1 MSTTNREVLLYIDPT
16 CPYAWVTSRWLLN
29 AVKERPQFTPR
40 FSIMSLYVLNEGRDL
55 DPNYR
60 ALIDQTLSPAH
71 LFMAVQRECGQEAFS
86 KLYTAW
92 GERFHVQDRK
102 DDYLEVARESLE
114 EAGIDASYL
123 EHWEG
128 RTYEDELR
136 EEQAKVQKMVGDDV
150 GTPVISFGSGTAY
163 FGPVLTRAGRK
174 PVRFSTA
181 SRRWRPCAALPS
193 SRELEAAD
201 STSPD
206 ALNASID
213 HTRKGRSCAC
223 ISPLT
228 TPASTSRTGS
238 SPSSRVR
245 DTR

>member
-1 MSTTNREVLLYIDPT
+1 MSATNRDVLLYIDPT
-16 CPYAWVTSRWLLN
+16 CPFAWVTSRWLLH
-29 AVKERPQFTPR
+29 AVKERPEYTPC

-71 LFMAVQRECGQEAFS
+71 LFMAVQRELGQEAFS

-102 DDYLEVARESLE
+102 DDYLEIARESLE

-128 RTYEDELR
+128 RTYEAELR

-163 FGPVLTRAGRK
+163 FGPVLTRAPRGEEAGALLDGLAAMTT
-174 PVRFSTA
+174 VRGFS
-181 SRRWRPCAALPS
+181 
-193 SRELEAAD
+193 ELKRA
-201 STSPD
+201 
-206 ALNASID
+206 
-213 HTRKGRSCAC
+213 
-223 ISPLT
+223 
-228 TPASTSRTGS
+228 RTGGLDFS
-238 SPSSRVR
+238 
-245 DTR
+245 